1 VRSLIIFFI
10 FATPAFGQNA
20 LPKKMIY
27 AMNALQEEVT
37 VCEAY
42 YAVVGRCVEEDA
54 DLSKQ
59 MQSAEDV
66 LEKEAVVVGK
76 SIGMT
81 NDAISSRF
89 SLFLDQDMSLM
100 NNSCVNLPSLLTRHA
115 DRCKIVVEHPQIILN
130 EYLNK

>member
-1 VRSLIIFFI
+1 
-10 FATPAFGQNA
+10 
-20 LPKKMIY
+20 MIY

-81 NDAISSRF
+81 NVAYPVDSGNSSSPIPASKWARG
-89 SLFLDQDMSLM
+89 
-100 NNSCVNLPSLLTRHA
+100 R
-115 DRCKIVVEHPQIILN
+115 
-130 EYLNK
+130 Y